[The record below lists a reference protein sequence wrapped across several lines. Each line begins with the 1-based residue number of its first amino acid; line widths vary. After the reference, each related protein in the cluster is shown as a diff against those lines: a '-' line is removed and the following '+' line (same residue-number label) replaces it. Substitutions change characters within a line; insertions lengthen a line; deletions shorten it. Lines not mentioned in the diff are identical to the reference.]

1 MKYSLLLIVLIATA
15 CNNKSDKQPE
25 TKALDSNFVI
35 KEALTYADSL
45 ASVAK
50 TLTYD
55 SAYLE
60 GLSTEGGL
68 LYFHK
73 DADSLVVLLEAQN
86 YGEMGRNEERI
97 WLKEKQPV
105 LEYLK
110 DINYDKPMYEPG
122 SKIDNTKITYVVFHN
137 GAPFA
142 LLDSAKHKIAADSAT
157 LNEWASRVKDVLPD
171 YLSQITKKE

>member
-1 MKYSLLLIVLIATA
+1 MRYLFLLFAIVAVA

-25 TKALDSNFVI
+25 VKGLDSNLVI
-35 KEALTYADSL
+35 KEVLNYADSI

-50 TLTYD
+50 TLTHD

-73 DADSLVVLLEAQN
+73 GADSLVVLLEAQN

-97 WLKEKQPV
+97 WLREKQPV
-105 LEYLK
+105 LEYSK
-110 DINYDKPMYEPG
+110 DINYDKPMYQPG
-122 SKIDNTKITYVVFHN
+122 SKIDNTQITYIVFHN

-142 LLDSAKHKIAADSAT
+142 LLDSARHKIAADSAT
-157 LNEWASRVKDVLPD
+157 LSERASNVKNIVPE
-171 YLSQITKKE
+171 YLSQATGKE